1 MAESAEVAARR
12 GLLVYNP
19 MAGGAR
25 RIDVPG
31 IVERAAAQKL
41 ELLALPTE
49 RPRHA
54 TELVAARL
62 GEALDLVAVAGG
74 DGTVA
79 EVAEALLFANVPIAI
94 LPTGTANVVAREYG
108 VGRTLAEAERTLP
121 SRRTRPITV
130 WHAAGRT
137 CLIGAGVGFDARV
150 MKNVV
155 PWLKRA
161 FGRTGYS
168 WTATLEWL
176 KYEFPPIEVTGF
188 DADGAPFVARATF
201 VLAANTR
208 RYGGDPIMSPFADPA
223 DDFLDLVLFA
233 STSRLTLMRWYG
245 RLSRGKAAHLSLEGC
260 SRLAA
265 RSFSARSLA
274 GYELDVQVDGDAV
287 TTTPFRIGPA
297 AGRVRIVVPE

>member
-1 MAESAEVAARR
+1 LAERAEAAARR

-19 MAGGAR
+19 MAGGAG

-31 IVERAAAQKL
+31 IVKRAARCNL
-41 ELLALPTE
+41 ELLALPTD

-62 GEALDLVAVAGG
+62 GEALDLVVVAGG
-74 DGTVA
+74 DGTVG
-79 EVAEALLFANVPIAI
+79 EVAEAVLGTDMPIAI

-108 VGRTLAEAERTLP
+108 IGRTVAEGERTLTSP
-121 SRRTRPITV
+121 RVKPITV
-130 WHAAGRT
+130 WHAAGGT

-150 MKNVV
+150 MKNIV

-161 FGRTGYS
+161 FGRTGIG

-176 KYEFPPIEVTGF
+176 KYEFPPIEATGV
-188 DADGAPFVARATF
+188 DAQGAPFSVEGTF

-208 RYGGDPIMSPFADPA
+208 RYGGDAILSPFADPA
-223 DDFLDLVLFA
+223 DDLLDLVLFA
-233 STSRLTLMRWYG
+233 SRSRGTLARWYG
-245 RLSRGKAAHLSLEGC
+245 RLSRGKAAHLSVEGC
-260 SRLAA
+260 SRFAV

-287 TTTPFRIGPA
+287 TKTPFAMGPA
-297 AGRVRIVVPE
+297 AGRVSIVVPE

>member
-1 MAESAEVAARR
+1 MAESGGPRR

-19 MAGGAR
+19 MAGKAR
-25 RIDVPG
+25 RVDIAGLVA
-31 IVERAAAQKL
+31 RAAARGL
-41 ELLALPTE
+41 DLLVLPTE

-54 TELVAARL
+54 TELVAARA
-62 GEALDLVAVAGG
+62 GPALDVVAVVGG
-74 DGTVA
+74 DGTVG
-79 EVAEALLFANVPIAI
+79 EVAEALLHADVPIAI

-108 VGRTLAEAERTLP
+108 VGRTLAEAERALTSL
-121 SRRTRPITV
+121 RTRPITV

-168 WTATLEWL
+168 WTATREWL
-176 KYEFPPIEVTGF
+176 RYEFPPIEVTGV
-188 DADGAPFVARATF
+188 DAEGEPFAREATF

-208 RYGGDPIMSPFADPA
+208 RYGGDPILSPHADPA
-223 DDFLDLVLFA
+223 DDLLDLVLFA
-233 STSRLTLMRWYG
+233 SRSRGTLMRWYG
-245 RLSRGKAAHLSLEGC
+245 RLSRGKAAHLSIEGC
-260 SRLAA
+260 SRLAV

-287 TTTPFRIGPA
+287 TTTPFAMGPA
-297 AGRVRIVVPE
+297 AGRVNIVVPE

>member
-1 MAESAEVAARR
+1 
-12 GLLVYNP
+12 
-19 MAGGAR
+19 MAGGAGR
-25 RIDVPG
+25 RADVPG
-31 IVERAAAQKL
+31 VVARAALQGL
-41 ELLALPTE
+41 ELLPLPTE

-54 TELVAARL
+54 TELVATRL
-62 GEALDLVAVAGG
+62 RDALDLVAVAGG
-74 DGTVA
+74 DGTVG
-79 EVAEALLFANVPIAI
+79 EVAEALLGADVPIAI

-108 VGRTLAEAERTLP
+108 IGRTVAEGERTLTS
-121 SRRTRPITV
+121 SRRKPITV

-176 KYEFPPIEVTGF
+176 KYEFPPIEVTGL
-188 DADGAPFVARATF
+188 DAQGAPFAAKATF
-201 VLAANTR
+201 ILAANTR
-208 RYGGDPIMSPFADPA
+208 RYGGDPILSPFADPT
-223 DDFLDLVLFA
+223 DDLLDLVLFA
-233 STSRLTLMRWYG
+233 SRSRGTLARWYG

-260 SRLAA
+260 SRLAVRQFA
-265 RSFSARSLA
+265 ARSLA

-287 TTTPFRIGPA
+287 TTTPFAMGPA
-297 AGRVRIVVPE
+297 AGRVQIVVPE

>member
-1 MAESAEVAARR
+1 
-12 GLLVYNP
+12 

-25 RIDVPG
+25 RVDIPG
-31 IVERAAAQKL
+31 LVARAAARGL
-41 ELLALPTE
+41 DLLALPTE

-54 TELVAARL
+54 TELVAARIRD
-62 GEALDLVAVAGG
+62 ALDLVAVAGG
-74 DGTVA
+74 DGTVG
-79 EVAEALLFANVPIAI
+79 EVAEALLGADVPIAI

-108 VGRTLAEAERTLP
+108 IGRTAAEGERALTS
-121 SRRTRPITV
+121 SRRKPITV

-168 WTATLEWL
+168 WSATLEWL
-176 KYEFPPIEVTGF
+176 KYEFPPIEVTGVG
-188 DADGAPFVARATF
+188 ADGAPFTAEATF

-208 RYGGDPIMSPFADPA
+208 RYGGDPILSPFADPE
-223 DDFLDLVLFA
+223 DDLLDLVLFA
-233 STSRLTLMRWYG
+233 SRSRGTLMRWYG

-260 SRLAA
+260 SRRAV

-287 TTTPFRIGPA
+287 ATTPFEMGPA
-297 AGRVRIVVPE
+297 AGRVHIIVPEERG